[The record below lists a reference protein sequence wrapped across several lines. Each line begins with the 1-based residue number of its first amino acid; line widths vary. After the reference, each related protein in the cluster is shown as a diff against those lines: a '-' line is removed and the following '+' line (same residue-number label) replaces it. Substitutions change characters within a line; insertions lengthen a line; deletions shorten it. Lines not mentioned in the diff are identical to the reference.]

1 MVSVPTAAGC
11 LLGVDWGTSNR
22 RAYLVDRAGNCER
35 FHEDDHG
42 MLHERGRFAESL
54 DALRASMDVGPG
66 VPVVLSGMVGSAQG
80 WQEVPYLDN
89 EVPLSALPT
98 HLVPVRERP
107 GCFIVPGYR
116 SGGPDVDV
124 MRGEETQLLGAL
136 ALGHA
141 DGWVV
146 LPGTHSKWVALSNG
160 RMERWSTYI
169 TGELFAILGREGTL
183 APLLRAGREPEDPAD
198 FEAGLALAQR
208 RLPLSNALFGVRARV
223 VSGAL
228 PAASARAVV
237 SGLLIGAEFVGAADS
252 GAACKSIV
260 LVGSAQL
267 EERYARA
274 AAHFAIGVTVVDP
287 DAAYRAALSRF
298 LAQGAR
304 DAR

>member
-1 MVSVPTAAGC
+1 MVSVPDR

-35 FHEDDHG
+35 FIEDDHG
-42 MLHERGRFAESL
+42 MLAEQGRFAESL
-54 DALRASMDVGPG
+54 DALCAAMGVGPG

-89 EVPLSALPT
+89 EVPLPDLPA
-98 HLVPVRERP
+98 HLVPVRARP

-116 SGGPDVDV
+116 CGAPDVDV

-141 DGWVV
+141 DGMVV
-146 LPGTHSKWVALSNG
+146 LPGTHCKWVAVAGG

-169 TGELFAILGREGTL
+169 TGELFATLGRAGTL
-183 APLLRAGREPEDPAD
+183 APLMSAASEPEDPAD

-223 VSGAL
+223 VTGAL
-228 PAASARAVV
+228 AAASARAVV
-237 SGLLIGAEFVGAADS
+237 SGLLIGTDFVAADAW
-252 GAACKSIV
+252 GAACTSIV
-260 LVGSAQL
+260 LVGSASL
-267 EERYARA
+267 EQRYARA
-274 AAHFAIGVTVVDP
+274 AAHFGVKVTVVDP
-287 DAAYRAALSRF
+287 DAAYRAAMSRF
-298 LAQGAR
+298 LAQGTF